1 MNIKEMR
8 KELLKING
16 LGNVTVDRIIG
27 HFEKHNL
34 LVPEPQYCYSWN
46 GEDYSFEL
54 FDTVE
59 DALKDAKASD
69 DKKEVYVGQAVIPKL
84 AWFAHEEEIILS
96 MEENLRSECGEY
108 AEDALDITNEM
119 ESDLSGMIDKTVQ
132 EWIDKY
138 HIKPNCFTVI
148 GSKLYQLN

>member
-16 LGNVTVDRIIG
+16 LGNVTVDRIIE
-27 HFEKHNL
+27 HFNKQNL

-46 GEDYSFEL
+46 GEDYSFGL

-59 DALKDAKASD
+59 DALKDAKASG
-69 DKKEVYVGQAVIPKL
+69 DKKEVYIGQAVIPEL
-84 AWFAHEEEIILS
+84 AWSTCEEEIILS

-108 AEDALDITNEM
+108 AEDALYITNEM
-119 ESDLSGMIDKTVQ
+119 EFDLSDMIDKTVQ

-138 HIKPNCFTVI
+138 RIKPNCFTVI

>member
-8 KELLKING
+8 KELFKING
-16 LGNVTVDRIIG
+16 IGNVTVGRIID

-34 LVPEPQYCYSWN
+34 LVPEPQYCYSWD
-46 GEDYSFEL
+46 GENYSLGL

-59 DALKDAKASD
+59 DALKDAKESS
-69 DKKEVYVGQAVIPKL
+69 DKKEVYIGQAVFPEL
-84 AWFAHEEEIILS
+84 AWFSCEEEIILS
-96 MEENLRSECGEY
+96 MEENLRNECGEY

-119 ESDLSGMIDKTVQ
+119 ESDLSSMIDKTVQ

-138 HIKPNCFTVI
+138 RIKPTCYTVI
-148 GSKLYQLN
+148 DSRLYQLN